1 MLEYSSEQLQLEG
14 RANVHSIGVLDHPLQ
29 GVSLAEDHGAVV
41 YTYCQ
46 KTPLLHKLIVI

>member
-1 MLEYSSEQLQLEG
+1 MLEYSSEQLQLER
-14 RANVHSIGVLDHPLQ
+14 RANVHSTRFLDYPIQ

-41 YTYCQ
+41 YTYCK

>member
-1 MLEYSSEQLQLEG
+1 MLEYSNEHMPLEV
-14 RANVHSIGVLDHPLQ
+14 RANVHSIRVLDTPLQ